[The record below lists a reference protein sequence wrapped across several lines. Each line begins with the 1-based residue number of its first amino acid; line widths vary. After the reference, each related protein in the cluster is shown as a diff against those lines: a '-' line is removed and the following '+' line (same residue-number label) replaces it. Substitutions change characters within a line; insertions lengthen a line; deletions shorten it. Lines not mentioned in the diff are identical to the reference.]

1 MLTATRQTKAG
12 QIERNIHVE
21 RTDAL
26 RVTITETK
34 LLKTKTTSSSMAY
47 RLERIDSHIGG
58 VGVEVVKLEG
68 SGEVYHVLLG
78 RHETTCTC
86 PGGVYGK
93 TPCRHALA
101 CQEAQRRNL
110 L

>member
-1 MLTATRQTKAG
+1 MLTATRNTKACE
-12 QIERNIHVE
+12 IERTIHVE
-21 RTDAL
+21 RSDAL

-34 LLKTKTTSSSMAY
+34 ILKTKTTSSSTSY
-47 RLERIDSHIGG
+47 RLRRIDSEIGS
-58 VGVEVVKLEG
+58 VGVEVIKLDG

-93 TPCRHALA
+93 VPCRHALA

-110 L
+110 I